1 MLNNTMI
8 LLYVMPGR
16 GKHWKVGGL
25 KDSTV
30 TSADIK
36 NATIK
41 AEDAQIF
48 VSAETAATGSAQNIA
63 HGLTGTPSKVF
74 VTLTEFGGSTACD
87 VALGTHTSTNCVVT
101 ITAGVKFQVWAMI

>member
-1 MLNNTMI
+1 
-8 LLYVMPGR
+8 MPGR

-36 NATIK
+36 DATIK
-41 AEDAQIF
+41 AQDAQIF
-48 VSAETAATGSAQNIA
+48 VSAETAGTGSAQNIE
-63 HGLTGTPSKVF
+63 HGLTGTPSKVI

-87 VALGTHTSTNCVVT
+87 VSQGTHTGTNIVVT
-101 ITAGVKFQVWAMI
+101 VTAGVKFQVWAMI